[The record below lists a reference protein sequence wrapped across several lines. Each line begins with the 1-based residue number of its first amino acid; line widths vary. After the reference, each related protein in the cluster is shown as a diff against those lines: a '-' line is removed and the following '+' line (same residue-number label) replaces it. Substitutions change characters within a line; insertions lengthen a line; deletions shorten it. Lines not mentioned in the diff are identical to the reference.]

1 MPNVL
6 LTFEEIADLFHCDA
20 AAARSLVIEN
30 QWERRRWVDGLPR
43 VQVPPEV
50 AHQFML
56 NYAAKFEQHLP
67 PARECDAATISD
79 SAASAG
85 GIGYG
90 TAIAEQ
96 ASGLAPVSRT
106 PAQMDAISDLNS
118 AMTEENAASGKRLDD
133 QARAADNRA
142 GFFRFNDQRSSPA
155 VAQRAAAMAR
165 RSAVA
170 A

>member
-1 MPNVL
+1 MPNVF

-20 AAARSLVIEN
+20 AGARSLVIEN

-67 PARECDAATISD
+67 PAGERDAATNSGPV
-79 SAASAG
+79 ASAG
-85 GIGYG
+85 ASGCG

-96 ASGLAPVSRT
+96 APGLEPVDRLL
-106 PAQMDAISDLNS
+106 AHMDAISDPNPAVMQENVAS
-118 AMTEENAASGKRLDD
+118 ARKRDD
-133 QARAADNRA
+133 RTGAVNTRV
-142 GFFRFNDQRSSPA
+142 GFFRFDDRRSSHA
-155 VAQRAAAMAR
+155 VTERVAAMAR

>member
-20 AAARSLVIEN
+20 TAARTLVIEN
-30 QWERRRWVDGLPR
+30 QWERRRWADGLPR

-56 NYAAKFEQHLP
+56 NYAAKFELP
-67 PARECDAATISD
+67 PARECDAATISGPV
-79 SAASAG
+79 ASAG
-85 GIGYG
+85 ATGCG

-96 ASGLAPVSRT
+96 VRGFEPVSRT
-106 PAQMDAISDLNS
+106 LAQLDAIRGPQG
-118 AMTEENAASGKRLDD
+118 M
-133 QARAADNRA
+133 
-142 GFFRFNDQRSSPA
+142 
-155 VAQRAAAMAR
+155 AAMAR